1 MSSRVRSRAATADPC
16 GLSGAVRA
24 RTGLANLCRMSRA
37 PRHLISLSDLEDNVL
52 DEVLELSARLKR
64 RPARSELAGR
74 TVGMLFFRGSLRTRA
89 SFEAAVHQLAG
100 HVVNLTAMSDFWELE
115 DREGTVMDGRA
126 PEHVKDAAA
135 VLSRY
140 MNALAIRPAPLGVS
154 WEVDRRD
161 ERIRTWA
168 RHSSVP
174 VISMESALWHPL
186 QALADLM
193 TLREHLGELKHKE
206 LAITWVHSPQPAS
219 AAVVHSLL
227 HAALRAGMR
236 VRLSHP
242 PGYELD
248 GSVVSEAEEIA
259 KSRGGELVKDLELAE
274 AVRGAQVVYARSW
287 QSLETYG
294 NPTLTASQRSR
305 SVGWRVDEKLLSLGR
320 DARLMHAMPVRRN
333 VEATDEVLDG
343 PRSLLYEQAAN
354 RLPSQMALLVNL
366 LR

>member
-1 MSSRVRSRAATADPC
+1 VTRP
-16 GLSGAVRA
+16 
-24 RTGLANLCRMSRA
+24 
-37 PRHLISLSDLEDNVL
+37 PRHLIRLSDLEDDVL

-64 RPARSELAGR
+64 KPGRGELAGR

-89 SFEAAVHQLAG
+89 SFETAVHHLGG

-115 DREGTVMDGRA
+115 DREGAVMDGRA

-140 MNALAIRPAPLGVS
+140 VNALAIRPAPIGAS

-168 RHSSVP
+168 RHATVP

-186 QALADLM
+186 QGLADLL
-193 TLREHLGELKHKE
+193 TLKEHLGDLRRKE

-219 AAVVHSLL
+219 ASVVHSLL
-227 HAALRAGMR
+227 EATLRAGMR
-236 VRLSHP
+236 VRLAHP

-248 GSVVSEAEEIA
+248 GSVLSEAAEIA
-259 KSRGGELVKDLELAE
+259 KKSGGELVKDLSLEDAI
-274 AVRGAQVVYARSW
+274 RGAAVVYARSW

-305 SVGWRVDEKLLSLGR
+305 FGAWRIDERNLSLGR
-320 DARLMHAMPVRRN
+320 EARLMHAMPVRRN
-333 VEATDEVLDG
+333 VEVTDEVLDG